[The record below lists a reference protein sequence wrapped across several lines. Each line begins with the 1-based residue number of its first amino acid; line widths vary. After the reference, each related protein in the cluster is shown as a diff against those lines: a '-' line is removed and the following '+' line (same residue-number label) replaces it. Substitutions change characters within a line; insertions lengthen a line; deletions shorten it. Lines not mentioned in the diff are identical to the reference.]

1 VAKFPEPP
9 PLHVLAGI
17 AVDPYVIATGTLLW
31 RVYPHA
37 GRHPR
42 AWNACRS
49 FGPVK
54 TMRFDHHS
62 DPAREQERRILYGA
76 SSIAICVA
84 EFFQEDKTID
94 RFMVEPWLVGFT
106 VKRDVTL
113 LNLCGAW
120 PTRAGASMEI
130 NSGQHGRAR
139 RWSRVIYDAYPNVEG
154 LWYSSSMYKNE
165 PAFAF
170 YERVE
175 PALELTTFYHEPL
188 SHRGLLTPLN
198 GVARELS
205 WGLL

>member
-1 VAKFPEPP
+1 MAKFPEPP

-94 RFMVEPWLVGFT
+94 RFMV
-106 VKRDVTL
+106 
-113 LNLCGAW
+113 
-120 PTRAGASMEI
+120 
-130 NSGQHGRAR
+130 
-139 RWSRVIYDAYPNVEG
+139 
-154 LWYSSSMYKNE
+154 
-165 PAFAF
+165 
-170 YERVE
+170 
-175 PALELTTFYHEPL
+175 
-188 SHRGLLTPLN
+188 
-198 GVARELS
+198 
-205 WGLL
+205 

>member
-1 VAKFPEPP
+1 
-9 PLHVLAGI
+9 
-17 AVDPYVIATGTLLW
+17 
-31 RVYPHA
+31 
-37 GRHPR
+37 
-42 AWNACRS
+42 
-49 FGPVK
+49 
-54 TMRFDHHS
+54 M
-62 DPAREQERRILYGA
+62 
-76 SSIAICVA
+76 
-84 EFFQEDKTID
+84 
-94 RFMVEPWLVGFT
+94 
-106 VKRDVTL
+106 KRDVTL